1 MHIDIIYT
9 DAITDRVNIW
19 ECFSC
24 SYTGKRLILL
34 SYEALETGC
43 YGLIKCQEKQ
53 LQFFVSVYN
62 NHVLYL

>member
-24 SYTGKRLILL
+24 SYTGK
-34 SYEALETGC
+34 G
-43 YGLIKCQEKQ
+43 
-53 LQFFVSVYN
+53 
-62 NHVLYL
+62 